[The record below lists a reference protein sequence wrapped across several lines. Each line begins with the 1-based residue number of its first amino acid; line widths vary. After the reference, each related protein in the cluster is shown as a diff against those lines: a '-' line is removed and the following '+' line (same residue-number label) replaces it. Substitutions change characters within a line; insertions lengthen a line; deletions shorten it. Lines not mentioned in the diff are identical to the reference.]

1 VIQALL
7 VVTLAAAVLAWVVV
21 PLRRG
26 PKVDEPLPSL
36 QLEEADAKKRAA
48 LMAIV
53 DLETERATGKLSEG
67 DFVALRAGYEEQAL
81 IALREADALRDS
93 TDDDDELEHEIAAI
107 RERLRCPDCGA
118 ARRPGEPCEQCSS

>member
-1 VIQALL
+1 MIQALL
-7 VVTLAAAVLAWVVV
+7 VVTLALAVLAWVVV

-36 QLEEADAKKRAA
+36 QLEEADARKRAA
-48 LMAIV
+48 LVAIV

-67 DFVALRAGYEEQAL
+67 DFVTLRAGYEEQAL
-81 IALREADALRDS
+81 VALREADALRDS
-93 TDDDDELEHEIAAI
+93 TDDDEELEHEIAAI

-118 ARRPGEPCEQCSS
+118 ARRPGESCEQCGS

>member
-7 VVTLAAAVLAWVVV
+7 VVTLALAVLAWVVV

-36 QLEEADAKKRAA
+36 QLEEADARKRAA
-48 LMAIV
+48 LVAIV

-67 DFVALRAGYEEQAL
+67 DFVTLRAGYEEQAL
-81 IALREADALRDS
+81 VALREADALRDS
-93 TDDDDELEHEIAAI
+93 TDDDEELEHEIAAI

-118 ARRPGEPCEQCSS
+118 ARRPGESCEQCGS